1 MAIFPPFP
9 DTPDTSG
16 PRYAI
21 YFLPEPGS
29 PLAVFGSHWLGR
41 DCATGD
47 IVAQPG
53 VPGLAPETLAAIT
66 ESARNYGFH
75 ATLKAPFHLKSGWTE
90 VDLRDAMRTSAA
102 SLEAFDVGLALRDLG
117 GFLALMMA
125 PSDHRMTELAA
136 ACVREFEPFRAAL
149 SDRDLERRRK
159 ANLSAQQDTLLQRWG
174 YPYVMEE
181 FRFHM
186 TLSKRLPDGPERA
199 AVIAALETLTAEVT
213 AKPASIDAISLVK
226 QDTRDGPFVLVERF
240 PFGR

>member
-9 DTPDTSG
+9 DTPDADQ
-16 PRYAI
+16 PRYAV

-29 PLAVFGSHWLGR
+29 PLALFGSRWLGR
-41 DCATGD
+41 DCATGE
-47 IVAQPG
+47 ILAQPN
-53 VPGLAPETLAAIT
+53 VPELDSAALAELT

-75 ATLKAPFHLKSGWTE
+75 ATLKAPFHLKPGQTE
-90 VDLRDAMRTSAA
+90 DDLRDAMRARAA

-125 PSDHRMTELAA
+125 PSNHRMTELAA
-136 ACVREFEPFRAAL
+136 VCVREFETFRAAL

-159 ANLSAQQDTLLQRWG
+159 AKLSAQQDTLLQRWG

-186 TLSKRLPDGPERA
+186 TLSKRLADGPD
-199 AVIAALETLTAEVT
+199 EVHMYQLGRNT
-213 AKPASIDAISLVK
+213 VK
-226 QDTRDGPFVLVERF
+226 AWM
-240 PFGR
+240 